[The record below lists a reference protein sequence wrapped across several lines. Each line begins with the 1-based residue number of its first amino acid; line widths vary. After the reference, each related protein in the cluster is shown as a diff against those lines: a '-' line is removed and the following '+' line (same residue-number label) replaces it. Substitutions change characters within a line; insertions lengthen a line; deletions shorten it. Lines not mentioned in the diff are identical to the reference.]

1 MNLSKTLAKFSSFV
15 IVLNRDR
22 VEMKKKKASVDVTRV
37 VRRGSR
43 VFGAKNGS
51 TSRLIRIMDN
61 IARNGDN
68 ADNVFIW

>member
-22 VEMKKKKASVDVTRV
+22 VEMKKKASVDVTRV